1 MVMRRS
7 VTSVAII
14 LLWPSLL
21 KAQKKE
27 SGNLYLFENKGQIVD
42 QHQQPRN
49 DIRFRFSSG
58 GVNVFAGNGTLHY
71 QFSERIH
78 SGKTESGRLPGEE
91 QLLFKTYR
99 MDVTLVG
106 SNQKAAVVTGEQQP
120 YAERYYL
127 TSGSEVTAHTYKK
140 VTYKEV
146 YPNIDWVLKLNA
158 EGKLEYDFIVRPGG
172 KISDIKLKY
181 EGATKLKIDGNGA
194 IAATTPMGSIT
205 EQAPVSFTEADGRP
219 IASSFVLDG
228 NVLSFR
234 TAPHQGTLVIDPTI
248 DWATYYG
255 GNQEDDNGEGR
266 FEGAS
271 DIVAT
276 DSACNVYLGGRT
288 NSANNIATTG
298 THQGTILGILNG
310 FVVKFNNTGV
320 RQWATYYP
328 GAYSGPF
335 IAADKWGNV
344 YLAGASAISGGIATA
359 GSHQPVRAGLY
370 DAFLVKFNTSGQ
382 RIWGTFYGGTE
393 RDIAYSV
400 RCDAAGNVVLAG
412 YTEGSTSG
420 ISTTGSHQ
428 DAFGG
433 GVNDA
438 FVVKFDSAGVRQWGT
453 YYGGSDEERAHSV
466 SFDASGNVYLCGY
479 TLSTSGIAS
488 TGSHQA
494 AYTNNGDAFLV
505 KFNSAGVRQW
515 GTYYGGNGLDR
526 GQSASVDAAGN
537 VYFAGWTESTAGIA
551 TTGTHQA
558 THGGGSYDAFVAKFN
573 SAGVRQWGTYYG
585 GNDMDEAMAMK
596 VDPAGNVYLGGYTYS
611 NSGISTTGA
620 YQVSKAG
627 VPFNFDGF
635 FAKFSTT
642 GARLYGT
649 YYGGTEND
657 YVYSLHTD
665 ASGAV
670 YIAGYTDG
678 STTGIATANGHQTTY
693 GGGLNDNFLARF
705 TDCDQVQTEIVTN
718 TAKKFCQGDSVILR
732 VATSSP
738 VACVTYKW
746 KRNGTDVTGATD
758 STYIA
763 KTDGA
768 YTVVLNSN
776 GCSFTSD
783 PDTVVVYPL
792 PVPVITANGVLL
804 GTDSFLSYQW
814 YRDGVIITGATTRK
828 HTALQNGVYT
838 VKVIDSNGCTN
849 TSAGYNMTVVSVD
862 EIENLKNAVRV
873 YPNPFG
879 SLVHINA
886 PVKVN
891 VSVMNVMG
899 QVLVQK
905 EQVKEIDLGHLP
917 AGTYL
922 MRISTTDNMLIKT
935 EKLFKAETGR

>member
-1 MVMRRS
+1 MRRS

-27 SGNLYLFENKGQIVD
+27 TGNLYLFENKGQIVD

-58 GVNVFAGNGTLHY
+58 GVNVFAGNGSLHY
-71 QFSERIH
+71 QFNERMH
-78 SGKTESGRLPGEE
+78 TGKTETGKLPTEE
-91 QLLFKTYR
+91 PALFKTYR

-106 SNQKAAVVTGEQQP
+106 SNPRATVVTGEQQP
-120 YAERYYL
+120 YVEHYYL
-127 TSGSEVTAHTYKK
+127 TNGSEVTAHTYKK
-140 VTYKEV
+140 VTYKDV

-158 EGKLEYDFIVRPGG
+158 DGKLEYDFVVRPGG
-172 KISDIKLKY
+172 NISDIRLKY
-181 EGATKLKIDGNGA
+181 DGATALKLGNNGT
-194 IAATTPMGSIT
+194 ITAATPMGTIT

-219 IASSFVLDG
+219 VASSFVLKG
-228 NVLSFR
+228 NELSFR
-234 TAPHQGTLVIDPTI
+234 TAPHKGTLVIDPTI

-255 GNQEDDNGEGR
+255 GSLEDDNGEGR

-276 DSACNVYLGGRT
+276 DAACNVYLGGRT

-298 THQGTILGILNG
+298 THQGSIIGILNG

-344 YLAGASAISGGIATA
+344 YLAGGAMLGGGIATPS
-359 GSHQPVRAGLY
+359 SHQPANAGGY
-370 DAFLVKFNTSGQ
+370 DAFLVKFNTNGL
-382 RIWGTFYGGTE
+382 RIWGTYYGGAQ

-412 YTEGSTSG
+412 YTEGSTAG
-420 ISTTGSHQ
+420 IASTGSHQ

-466 SFDASGNVYLCGY
+466 SFDASGNVYLTGY

-488 TGSHQA
+488 AGSHQA
-494 AYTNNGDAFLV
+494 SYTNGGDAFLV

-526 GQSASVDAAGN
+526 GQGASTDAAGN
-537 VYFAGWTESTAGIA
+537 VYLGGWTESTAGIA
-551 TTGTHQA
+551 TTGTHQPA
-558 THGGGSYDAFVAKFN
+558 HGGGTYDAFIAKFN

-585 GNDMDEAMAMK
+585 GNDMDQAYAMK
-596 VDPAGNVYLGGYTYS
+596 ADPQGNVYLGGYTYS
-611 NSGISTTGA
+611 NNNIATTGS
-620 YQVSKAG
+620 YQETHAG

-635 FAKFSTT
+635 LAKFDAT
-642 GARLYGT
+642 GSRQYGT
-649 YYGGTEND
+649 YFGGPESD

-665 ASGAV
+665 ASGAI

-678 STTGIATANGHQTTY
+678 STTGIATTGAHQTTY
-693 GGGLNDNFLARF
+693 GGGTNDNFVARF
-705 TDCDQVQTEIVTN
+705 TDCDQVFTKIIAGTP
-718 TAKKFCQGDSVILR
+718 KKFCQGDSVMLR
-732 VATSSP
+732 TSVNSP
-738 VACVTYKW
+738 VACVSYQW
-746 KRNGTDVTGATD
+746 KKDGADIGGATD
-758 STYIA
+758 TAYAA
-763 KTDGA
+763 KSSGI
-768 YTVVLNSN
+768 YTVTLNAN

-783 PDTVVVYPL
+783 PDTVEVYPL
-792 PVPVITANGVLL
+792 PVPVITANGVQL
-804 GTDSFLSYQW
+804 GTDSFLNYQW
-814 YRDGVIITGATTRK
+814 YLNGTAIGGATGRK
-828 HTALQNGVYT
+828 HTALQNGSYT
-838 VKVIDSNGCTN
+838 VRVIDSNGCSN
-849 TSAGYNMTVVSVD
+849 TSAAYNMTVVSVH
-862 EIENLKNAVRV
+862 EIGNLKQATRV
-873 YPNPFG
+873 YPNPFNT
-879 SLVHINA
+879 LVYIDA
-886 PVKVN
+886 PAAVN
-891 VSVMNVMG
+891 VTVLNLLG

-905 EQVKEIDLGHLP
+905 DKTKEIDLGQLP
-917 AGTYL
+917 SGTYL
-922 MRISTTDNMLIKT
+922 MSISTADGALIKT